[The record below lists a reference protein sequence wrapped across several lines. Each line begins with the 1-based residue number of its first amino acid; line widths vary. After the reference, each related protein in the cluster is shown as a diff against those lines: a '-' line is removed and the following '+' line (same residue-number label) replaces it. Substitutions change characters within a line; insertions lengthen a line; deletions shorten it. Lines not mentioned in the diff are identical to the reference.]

1 MLPNVPQNQRDTED
15 LDGSD
20 PTHRL
25 ERMNK
30 MKKLMTLI
38 LALAMVLSLAAC
50 GGGKTTLKI
59 LETEYA
65 VEDYAICV
73 AKENEELLGK
83 LNEALAALKADGTAQ
98 KIVDKYISGVEHD
111 LTFQQDA
118 EGKEELIMATNANF
132 PPYEYYENDQVVGI
146 DAEMAAAIADYLD
159 MKLTIVDTEFGSI
172 IGGVQTGKYDMG
184 MAGMTITE
192 DRLESVN
199 FTDSYATGVQVVIV
213 PEDSPITDLDVLLD
227 PEAGYKVGVQQDT
240 TGDIYMSDTA
250 ENGGVGEDRVV
261 RYKAGADA
269 IQALITGKVDCVV
282 IDQEPAKNF
291 VETNNK

>member
-73 AKENEELLGK
+73 AKENEELLAK

-111 LTFQQDA
+111 LAFQQNA

-227 PEAGYKVGVQQDT
+227 PEADYKVGVQQDT

-291 VETNNK
+291 VETNNT

>member
-111 LTFQQDA
+111 LAFQQNA

-227 PEAGYKVGVQQDT
+227 PEADYKVGVQQDT

>member
-73 AKENEELLGK
+73 AKENEELLAK

-111 LTFQQDA
+111 LAFQQNA

-132 PPYEYYENDQVVGI
+132 PPSEYYENDQVVGI

-227 PEAGYKVGVQQDT
+227 PEADYKVGVQQDT

>member
-73 AKENEELLGK
+73 AKENEELLAK
-83 LNEALAALKADGTAQ
+83 LNEALAALKVDGTAQ

-227 PEAGYKVGVQQDT
+227 PEADYKVGVQQDT

-269 IQALITGKVDCVV
+269 VQALITGKVDCVV

>member
-25 ERMNK
+25 ERMNM

-73 AKENEELLGK
+73 AKENEELLGQ

-111 LTFQQDA
+111 LAFQQDA

-227 PEAGYKVGVQQDT
+227 PEADYKVGVQQDT

>member
-1 MLPNVPQNQRDTED
+1 MLPNVPQSQRDTED

-73 AKENEELLGK
+73 AKENEELLAK

-111 LTFQQDA
+111 LAFQQDA

-227 PEAGYKVGVQQDT
+227 PEADYKVGVQQDT

>member
-65 VEDYAICV
+65 VEDYAVCV

-111 LTFQQDA
+111 LAFQQDA

-227 PEAGYKVGVQQDT
+227 PEADYKVGVQQDT

>member
-111 LTFQQDA
+111 LAFQQDA

-184 MAGMTITE
+184 MDGMTITE

-227 PEAGYKVGVQQDT
+227 PEADYKVGVQQDT

>member
-73 AKENEELLGK
+73 AKENEELLAK
-83 LNEALAALKADGTAQ
+83 LNEALAALKVDGTAQ

-111 LTFQQDA
+111 LAFQQDA

-227 PEAGYKVGVQQDT
+227 PEADYKVGVQQDT

-269 IQALITGKVDCVV
+269 VQALITGKVDCVV

>member
-111 LTFQQDA
+111 LAFQQDA

-132 PPYEYYENDQVVGI
+132 PSYEYYENDQVVGI

-227 PEAGYKVGVQQDT
+227 PEADYKVGVQQDT

>member
-73 AKENEELLGK
+73 AKENEELLAK

-111 LTFQQDA
+111 LAFQQDA

-184 MAGMTITE
+184 MSGMTITE

-227 PEAGYKVGVQQDT
+227 PEADYKVGVQQDT

>member
-73 AKENEELLGK
+73 AKENEELLGQ

-111 LTFQQDA
+111 LAFQQDA

-132 PPYEYYENDQVVGI
+132 PP
-146 DAEMAAAIADYLD
+146 L
-159 MKLTIVDTEFGSI
+159 
-172 IGGVQTGKYDMG
+172 
-184 MAGMTITE
+184 
-192 DRLESVN
+192 
-199 FTDSYATGVQVVIV
+199 
-213 PEDSPITDLDVLLD
+213 
-227 PEAGYKVGVQQDT
+227 
-240 TGDIYMSDTA
+240 
-250 ENGGVGEDRVV
+250 
-261 RYKAGADA
+261 
-269 IQALITGKVDCVV
+269 
-282 IDQEPAKNF
+282 
-291 VETNNK
+291 

>member
-73 AKENEELLGK
+73 AKENEELLAK

-227 PEAGYKVGVQQDT
+227 PEADYKVGVQQDT
-240 TGDIYMSDTA
+240 TGDTYMSDTA

>member
-50 GGGKTTLKI
+50 GGKTTLKI

-73 AKENEELLGK
+73 AKENEELLGQ

-111 LTFQQDA
+111 LAFQQDA

-227 PEAGYKVGVQQDT
+227 PEADYKVGVQQDT

>member
-73 AKENEELLGK
+73 AKENEELLAK

-111 LTFQQDA
+111 LAFQQDA

-227 PEAGYKVGVQQDT
+227 PEADYKVGVQQDT

>member
-73 AKENEELLGK
+73 AKENEELLAK

-111 LTFQQDA
+111 LAFQQDA
-118 EGKEELIMATNANF
+118 EGKEELIMATNAAF

-227 PEAGYKVGVQQDT
+227 PEADYKVGVQQDT

>member
-73 AKENEELLGK
+73 AKENEELLGQ

-111 LTFQQDA
+111 LAFQQDA

-132 PPYEYYENDQVVGI
+132 PPYEYYENDQVVGT
-146 DAEMAAAIADYLD
+146 DAEMAPAIADYLD

-227 PEAGYKVGVQQDT
+227 PEADYKVGVQQDT

>member
-111 LTFQQDA
+111 LTFQQNA

-227 PEAGYKVGVQQDT
+227 PEADYKVGVQQDT

>member
-73 AKENEELLGK
+73 AKENEELLAK

-111 LTFQQDA
+111 LTFQQNA

-227 PEAGYKVGVQQDT
+227 PEADYKVGVQQDT

>member
-111 LTFQQDA
+111 LAFQQDA

-227 PEAGYKVGVQQDT
+227 PEADYKVGVQQDT

-269 IQALITGKVDCVV
+269 VQALITGKVDCVV

>member
-73 AKENEELLGK
+73 AKENEELLAK
-83 LNEALAALKADGTAQ
+83 RNEALAALKVDGTAQ
-98 KIVDKYISGVEHD
+98 KIVDKYISGGEHD

-227 PEAGYKVGVQQDT
+227 PEADYKVGVQQDT

-269 IQALITGKVDCVV
+269 VQALITGKVDCVV

>member
-73 AKENEELLGK
+73 AKENEELLAK

-111 LTFQQDA
+111 LAFQQDA
-118 EGKEELIMATNANF
+118 EGKEELIMATNAAF

-184 MAGMTITE
+184 MAGMTITK

-227 PEAGYKVGVQQDT
+227 SEADYKVGVQQDT
-240 TGDIYMSDTA
+240 TGDIYMSSSYED
-250 ENGGVGEDRVV
+250 GGVGEDRVV

>member
-73 AKENEELLGK
+73 AKENEELLGQ
-83 LNEALAALKADGTAQ
+83 LNEALAALKADGTTQ

-111 LTFQQDA
+111 LAFQQDA

-227 PEAGYKVGVQQDT
+227 PEADYKVGVQQDT

>member
-73 AKENEELLGK
+73 AKENEELLAK

-111 LTFQQDA
+111 LAFQHNA

-227 PEAGYKVGVQQDT
+227 PEADYKVGVQQDT

>member
-73 AKENEELLGK
+73 AKENEELLAK
-83 LNEALAALKADGTAQ
+83 LNEALAALKVDGTAQ

-111 LTFQQDA
+111 LAFQQDA

-227 PEAGYKVGVQQDT
+227 PEADYKVGVQQDT

>member
-73 AKENEELLGK
+73 AKENEELLGQ

-111 LTFQQDA
+111 LAFQQDA

-199 FTDSYATGVQVVIV
+199 FTDSNATGVQVVIV

-227 PEAGYKVGVQQDT
+227 PEADYKVGVQQDT

>member
-73 AKENEELLGK
+73 AKENEELLGQ

-111 LTFQQDA
+111 LAFQQDA

-227 PEAGYKVGVQQDT
+227 PEADYKVGVQQDT

-269 IQALITGKVDCVV
+269 VQALITGKVDCVV

>member
-83 LNEALAALKADGTAQ
+83 LNEALAALKADGTTQ

-111 LTFQQDA
+111 LAFQQDA
-118 EGKEELIMATNANF
+118 EGKEELIMATNAAF

-227 PEAGYKVGVQQDT
+227 TEADYKVGVQQDT
-240 TGDIYMSDTA
+240 TGDIYMSSSYED
-250 ENGGVGEDRVV
+250 GGVGEDRVV